1 MIFESKEKK
10 QKRLEAEAAAKEEAE
25 FEAKMVA
32 KQEKKKVGKTI
43 EEVDKAMKALMEKAA
58 AAKSKGYEDIYRQ
71 CLSLIKVTKARK
83 MQAEKFLF
91 QVEAMETMQS
101 ISKGSEG
108 LLQSMNSI
116 MGTLGKL
123 SVDKSV
129 MINTQRNFGETQR
142 KLEMES
148 NNLEQFL
155 SGMEM
160 HFDDGSSDQFSDSS
174 IEDEV
179 NQFMMGNAIDDSKV
193 SVSSSGADSELEA
206 MKKMLNC

>member
-129 MINTQRNFGETQR
+129 MINTQKNFGETQR

-179 NQFMMGNAIDDSKV
+179 NQFMMGNEIDDSKV

>member
-10 QKRLEAEAAAKEEAE
+10 QKRLEAEAAAKEDAE

-32 KQEKKKVGKTI
+32 KQEKKKVSKTI
-43 EEVDKAMKALMEKAA
+43 DDVDKAMKALIEKAA

-101 ISKGSEG
+101 ISQGSES

-129 MINTQRNFGETQR
+129 MLNTQKNFGETQR

-160 HFDDGSSDQFSDSS
+160 HFDDGSSEQFSDST

-179 NQFMMGNAIDDSKV
+179 NQFMLGNAIDDSKV

>member
-10 QKRLEAEAAAKEEAE
+10 QKRLEAEAAAKEDAE

-32 KQEKKKVGKTI
+32 KQEKKKVSKTI
-43 EEVDKAMKALMEKAA
+43 DDVDKAMKALMEKAA

-101 ISKGSEG
+101 ISQGSES

-129 MINTQRNFGETQR
+129 MLNTQKNFGETQR

-160 HFDDGSSDQFSDSS
+160 HFDDGSSEQFSDST

-179 NQFMMGNAIDDSKV
+179 NQFMLGNAIDDSKV

>member
-25 FEAKMVA
+25 FEARMVA
-32 KQEKKKVGKTI
+32 KQEKKKVNKTI
-43 EEVDKAMKALMEKAA
+43 EDVDKAMKALIEKAA
-58 AAKSKGYEDIYRQ
+58 AAKSKGYQDIYRQ

-101 ISKGSEG
+101 ISKGSES

-129 MINTQRNFGETQR
+129 MINTQKNFGETQR

-160 HFDDGSSDQFSDSS
+160 HFDDGSSEQFSDSS

-179 NQFMMGNAIDDSKV
+179 NQFMLGNAIDDSKV